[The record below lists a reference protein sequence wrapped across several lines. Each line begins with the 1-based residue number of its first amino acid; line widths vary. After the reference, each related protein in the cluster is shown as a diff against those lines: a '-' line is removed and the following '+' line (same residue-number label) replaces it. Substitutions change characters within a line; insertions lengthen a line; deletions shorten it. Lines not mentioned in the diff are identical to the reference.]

1 MPRGGTTAPDEKISV
16 VLPHCSER
24 NPISFSDFQAQRV
37 SADIRV
43 IAVSLRDSESGIT
56 RYERGE
62 VAGVTTSDNG
72 RQSCLIISC
81 SLIGTV
87 PLFN

>member
-1 MPRGGTTAPDEKISV
+1 MPRGGTTAPVKKS
-16 VLPHCSER
+16 R
-24 NPISFSDFQAQRV
+24 WSFLIALKGTRLALVTFKLQRV

-56 RYERGE
+56 RYKWGE
-62 VAGVTTSDNG
+62 VAGVTTRDNG

-81 SLIGTV
+81 ALIGTV